1 MANAVAS
8 AAASHVFLCLPQALS
23 GQQMEAVSN
32 AAVDAAKSSGVV
44 QRLVRVGSLGI
55 DGSGP
60 GQGALGD
67 AHVACEV
74 HCRAAGVALSS
85 VRPTS
90 FHTNFVNYDVA
101 TLCKEDCLLPEPARE
116 RGEGEL
122 GPLARTS
129 GGSRLHCCSNP
140 RQTAVCDEVVEVT
153 GPPESTLSAPEMAA
167 LLTEEL
173 GRSIRYEEVA
183 PPPVPE
189 YAELWAFLRAGGFG
203 RSIDTVGALTGQP
216 AMDFR
221 AIVRENKAA
230 LEW

>member
-55 DGSGP
+55 DSSGP

-140 RQTAVCDEVVEVT
+140 RQTAVMRWSRSLARQNQRCPRLRWQRCSLKSLGGRYVT
-153 GPPESTLSAPEMAA
+153 RRWRLRQCRST
-167 LLTEEL
+167 
-173 GRSIRYEEVA
+173 RS
-183 PPPVPE
+183 
-189 YAELWAFLRAGGFG
+189 FG
-203 RSIDTVGALTGQP
+203 RSAGGWVWAVD
-216 AMDFR
+216 
-221 AIVRENKAA
+221 
-230 LEW
+230 